1 MDYRRANRAYL
12 YTVLCTLA
20 FTVLYTIWVLRGGKE
35 LSVAMNN
42 VISEA
47 LCLLPVLAVVLYSG
61 DRLGVVI
68 PLRKIRISSALMTL
82 LYTILLYPLVTFIN
96 SLSMLFVDNT
106 VLEMSDQILAMPL
119 WEMLFFIGL
128 FGPFVEEIV
137 FRGVFLQSYQRS
149 GRIIASI
156 ILSSLLFGMAHMNFN
171 QLAYGAVMGAAF
183 ALLVEATGSV
193 LTSFISHMAF
203 NSFEVLLLYA
213 QSDVLDESK
222 SLLESGAFKDNIL
235 MSTGIL
241 FIFAMI
247 GTAIALCVVYKI
259 SDIEGR
265 KAFFASIPKCK
276 KQGYK
281 LITVPLVI
289 GVTIVV
295 IFMVGTEV
303 ILSLT

>member
-20 FTVLYTIWVLRGGKE
+20 FTVLYTIWVIRGGKQ
-35 LSVAMNN
+35 LSIAMNN

-61 DRLGVVI
+61 DKLGVVI
-68 PLRKIRISSALMTL
+68 PLRKIKISSALMTL

-96 SLSMLFVDNT
+96 ALSMLFVDNT

-119 WEMLFFIGL
+119 WEMLFFI
-128 FGPFVEEIV
+128 
-137 FRGVFLQSYQRS
+137 VFLQSYQRS

-171 QLAYGAVMGAAF
+171 QLAYGAVMGVAF

-222 SLLESGAFKDNIL
+222 SILESGTFKDNIL
-235 MSTGIL
+235 ISTGIL
-241 FIFAMI
+241 FIFALI

-265 KAFFASIPKCK
+265 KAFFAGIPKCK

-295 IFMVGTEV
+295 LFMVGTEF